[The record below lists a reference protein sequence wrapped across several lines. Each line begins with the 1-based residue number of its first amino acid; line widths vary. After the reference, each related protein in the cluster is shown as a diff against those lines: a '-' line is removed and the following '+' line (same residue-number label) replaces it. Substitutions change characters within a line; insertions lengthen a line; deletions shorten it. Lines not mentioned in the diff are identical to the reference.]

1 MLEYILSNSIKIQ
14 ILVTLENTD
23 IICYTDVG
31 QEDVMIK
38 TAQKN
43 EPPVVAA
50 TGGSSS
56 LYGEVNRFRLVVT
69 VISV

>member
-1 MLEYILSNSIKIQ
+1 
-14 ILVTLENTD
+14 
-23 IICYTDVG
+23 
-31 QEDVMIK
+31 MIK